1 MADPFQELGISRR
14 PLFQMFGLPED
25 RGAGSPRM
33 AQAVQND
40 RITQAAQMKLEQDF
54 ADTERRGQAEAAADE
69 FVRQNPDAAMAGSS
83 RFGDIARYQ
92 QMQQM
97 QQRGPSYSDA
107 VLSRSLANR
116 LQPSAREKFYQYVN
130 EGRGVNQAYDDAEAE
145 EEDMKL
151 RVGLVEAGVPRAA
164 LEGLQGRIDPLTAA
178 ELRASAKGGGR
189 DNLEDIDKYSKL
201 LEADIEAMKVGGL
214 EPDEKSPDFAA
225 YAAKRDELKQINQM
239 RAEVLRGRFLKPV
252 ETGTQKQLVGAV
264 AQGNAAGASGAAP
277 PPSAAAPT
285 GGFMGTMRKA
295 AKPEDILRV
304 DEKEIIEGVNDPSAD
319 ENTFMAAI
327 QDPKV
332 SLPVKQQALARLEEY
347 AKSIKPSPTMK
358 AREHFERV
366 KKIQDSVEEGRKAVE
381 MAPVVAEYNK
391 AWDAEKADMSSRIAR
406 FAKALGLTQGQA
418 EDALRE
424 NDDLPVRHLVPARTG
439 GWKRQDTQNPE
450 IPAQKAFE
458 LFVAE
463 DLGGKPG
470 DEVLLNKRPDRFL
483 PFEGSKFAGELG
495 MQGPIPGFR
504 SLGKGKNYAEVLD
517 VYLGEKQAPVA
528 GAAEAGT
535 VAAPPKIEIGKPRK
549 VQ

>member
-1 MADPFQELGISRR
+1 MADPFQELGITRR

-25 RGAGSPRM
+25 RGASSPRM

-40 RITQAAQMKLEQDF
+40 RITQAAQMKLDQDI
-54 ADTERRGQAEAAADE
+54 ADIERRGQAEAAADE
-69 FVRQNPDAAMAGSS
+69 FVRQNPDAAMAGSA
-83 RFGDIARYQ
+83 RYGDIQRY
-92 QMQQM
+92 QQM

-116 LQPSAREKFYQYVN
+116 LNPSAREKFYRN
-130 EGRGVNQAYDDAEAE
+130 IEAGMGANASYDDAEAE

-151 RVGLVEAGVPRAA
+151 RVGLVEAGVPRATI
-164 LEGLQGRIDPLTAA
+164 EGMQGRIDQLTAA
-178 ELRASAKGGGR
+178 ELRAMAKNGGTGGR
-189 DNLEDIDKYSKL
+189 DNLDDMDKYSKL
-201 LEADIEAMKVGGL
+201 LEGDIEAMKVGGL
-214 EPDEKSPDFAA
+214 EPDEKSSDFAA
-225 YAAKRDELKQINQM
+225 YAAKRDELKQVNQM

-252 ETGTQKQLVGAV
+252 ETGTQKQIVGEV
-264 AQGNAAGASGAAP
+264 AQGNAAGASGATP
-277 PPSAAAPT
+277 PPATPT
-285 GGFMGTMRKA
+285 GGFMDTMRKA

-332 SLPVKQQALARLEEY
+332 SLPVKQQALARLEDY
-347 AKSIKPSPTMK
+347 AKNIKPSPTMK
-358 AREHFERV
+358 ARDHFERV
-366 KKIQDSVEEGRKAVE
+366 KRIQGSVEDGRKAVE

-391 AWDAEKADMSSRIAR
+391 TWDAEKDDMSSRIAR
-406 FAKALGLTQGQA
+406 FAETLGITQEQA

-424 NDDLPVRHLVPARTG
+424 NDALPVRHLVPAPVE
-439 GWKRQDTQNPE
+439 GWKRQDIQNPE
-450 IPAQKAFE
+450 LPAQKAFE
-458 LFVAE
+458 LFVAK

-504 SLGKGKNYAEVLD
+504 SLGKGKNYAEVLN
-517 VYLGEKQAPVA
+517 VYLGEKQAP
-528 GAAEAGT
+528 AAT
-535 VAAPPKIEIGKPRK
+535 APAPGRPVIKSITPIP
-549 VQ
+549 

>member
-25 RGAGSPRM
+25 QGAGSPFM
-33 AQAVQND
+33 AQAVRND

-54 ADTERRGQAEAAADE
+54 ADIERRGQAEAAADE
-69 FVRQNPDAAMAGSS
+69 FVRQNPGAAMAGSS

-92 QMQQM
+92 QI

-151 RVGLVEAGVPRAA
+151 RVGLVEAGVPEDA
-164 LEGLQGRIDPLTAA
+164 LPPLGERIDPIKAA
-178 ELRASAKGGGR
+178 ALRASKKGSSGR
-189 DNLEDIDKYSKL
+189 DNLDDMNMYAKRLEDD
-201 LEADIEAMKVGGL
+201 LEGMRKKNMGL
-214 EPDEKSPDFAA
+214 DPEQGQEGYDA
-225 YAAKRDELKQINQM
+225 YAAKMDELGQINQM
-239 RAEVLRGRFLKPV
+239 RDEVLRNRFLKPV
-252 ETGTQKQLVGAV
+252 ETGTQKKIVGAV
-264 AQGNAAGASGAAP
+264 AEGNAAGASGATP
-277 PPSAAAPT
+277 PPAAPT
-285 GGFMGTMRKA
+285 VGFMDTMRKA

-332 SLPVKQQALARLEEY
+332 SLPVKQQALARLEDY
-347 AKSIKPSPTMK
+347 AKNIKPSPTMK
-358 AREHFERV
+358 ARDHFERV
-366 KKIQDSVEEGRKAVE
+366 KRIQGSVEEGRKAVE

-391 AWDAEKADMSSRIAR
+391 TWDAEKADMSSRVAR
-406 FAKALGLTQGQA
+406 FAEALGITQEQA

-424 NDDLPVRHLVPARTG
+424 NDALPVRHLVPAPAE

-458 LFVAE
+458 LFIAK

-504 SLGKGKNYAEVLD
+504 SIGKGKNYAEVLD
-517 VYLGEKQAPVA
+517 VYLKEKQPPVA

-535 VAAPPKIEIGKPRK
+535 VAAPPKIEIGKPRRI
-549 VQ
+549 Q

>member
-25 RGAGSPRM
+25 RGASSPRM

-54 ADTERRGQAEAAADE
+54 ADIERRGQAEAAADE
-69 FVRQNPDAAMAGSS
+69 VVRQNPGAAMAGSS

-92 QMQQM
+92 QI
-97 QQRGPSYSDA
+97 QQRGPSYSDQ

-116 LQPSAREKFYQYVN
+116 LKPAARERFYQN
-130 EGRGVNQAYDDAEAE
+130 LEAGMGANASYDDAEAE

-151 RVGLVEAGVPRAA
+151 RVGLVEAGVPEDA
-164 LEGLQGRIDPLTAA
+164 LPPLGERIDPIKAA
-178 ELRASAKGGGR
+178 ALRASKKGGGGR
-189 DNLEDIDKYSKL
+189 DNLDDMDKYSKL
-201 LEADIEAMKVGGL
+201 LEDDLERMREKNLGM
-214 EPDEKSPDFAA
+214 EPDEKSPNFAT
-225 YAAKRDELKQINQM
+225 YTAKMGELEQLNQM
-239 RAEVLRGRFLKPV
+239 RGEVLRNRFLKPV
-252 ETGTQKQLVGAV
+252 ETGTQKQIVGEV
-264 AQGNAAGASGAAP
+264 AQGNAAGASGATP
-277 PPSAAAPT
+277 PPAAPT
-285 GGFMGTMRKA
+285 GGFMDKMRKA

-304 DEKEIIEGVNDPSAD
+304 DEREIIEGVNDPSAD

-347 AKSIKPSPTMK
+347 AKSIKPIPTMK
-358 AREHFERV
+358 PRDHFDRV
-366 KKIQDSVEEGRKAVE
+366 KRIQESVGEGRKAVE

-406 FAKALGLTQGQA
+406 FAEALGLTQGQA

-424 NDDLPVRHLVPARTG
+424 NDALPVRHLVPAPAE
-439 GWKRQDTQNPE
+439 GWKRQDTQNPDISAKE
-450 IPAQKAFE
+450 AFQ
-458 LFVAE
+458 LFIAK

-470 DEVLLNKRPDRFL
+470 DEILLNKRPDRFL

-535 VAAPPKIEIGKPRK
+535 VAAPPKIEIGKPRRI
-549 VQ
+549 Q